1 MGEYIKYPRTPH
13 FSWSNPSND
22 DKIIE
27 SLEGFEDKEIIIS
40 EKMDGECTSMYID
53 HIHARSTEFLLGDTC
68 SFVKVVWNK
77 IRNSLPKNWRVC
89 GENMQVVHSI
99 PYDNLKSYFLVYSIW
114 NEDNVCLS
122 WKETEEWCELLGLTT
137 VPILYKG
144 MWNEQYVKNLKVG
157 KKQEGYVVRITDSF
171 KYKDFNKYTA
181 KYVRPNH
188 VQTDK
193 HWKNSKIV
201 WNKLEREGELK

>member
-1 MGEYIKYPRTPH
+1 MSEYIKYPRTPH

-27 SLEGFEDKEIIIS
+27 SLEGFKNREIIIS

-53 HIHARSTEFLLGDTC
+53 HIHARSLEFLLGDNC
-68 SFVKVVWNK
+68 SFVKVIWHK
-77 IRNSLPKNWRVC
+77 IRNYIPNNWRIC
-89 GENMQVVHSI
+89 GENMQAVHSI
-99 PYDNLKSYFLVYSIW
+99 FYNNLKSYFLVYSIW
-114 NEDNVCLS
+114 NEENICLS

-137 VPILYKG
+137 VPILFKG
-144 MWNEQYVKNLKVG
+144 MWNEQYVKNLKME
-157 KKQEGYVVRITDSF
+157 KKQEGYVVRIADNF
-171 KYKDFNKYTA
+171 KYKDFSQYTA

-201 WNKLEREGELK
+201 LNKLKEN